1 MQNEIYNKLNEFIT
15 KYYKNLVVRGLI
27 YTLLL
32 LIIFFVVL
40 SIIEYF
46 GWMST
51 LFRTIVFYA
60 YILLT
65 LIVIGVWV
73 VRPLFKLFRI
83 GKTLSYNEAAKIIGK
98 HFSSVQDKLLNL
110 LQLQQISQSSENEL
124 LTAAIE
130 QKTQLLRVVPFQKA
144 INTTKTKKF
153 SRYLIGVVVVVGIVL
168 CFFPQLFSEP
178 SKRYLDHNTFYEK
191 PAPFSFEVQSP
202 LTAIQRSD
210 YQVKVK
216 VKGEILPEKVN
227 VIVDGQT
234 FEMKQDS
241 KTEFSY
247 LISQIQKTTS
257 LQFEA
262 VDVYSKIYEVV
273 VNPKP
278 ILTDLTAEVIYP
290 AYTKIKNETLSNV
303 TDLSLP
309 QGTKI
314 VWHIQTKDCN
324 KVILN
329 SRKENLVSEDSKIN
343 TEKNKIES
351 VKNPTKSVKNKIKSE
366 KNLTKSNIKTTELIP
381 NKRGNIDFAQTY
393 YNSQIVTLKTKNN
406 YTISMDS
413 IEFSINTIRDER
425 PSIAVIEQK
434 DSIVVDNIYFR
445 GQIKDDYGFSKLLF
459 AIKITPQNS
468 TKAKI
473 ITKALPITDNE
484 NNQEFYYAANLTEY
498 KIEKGDKVDYWFEV
512 WDNDAI
518 NGAKSTKSQTFT
530 VDIPTEKQLDERLSK
545 NSEQVSQQTNQT
557 LDEIRKLQKEIKDLT
572 QKLTEKKE
580 LNWQDEK
587 TLQQIKQKQEEIQQK
602 VQEIQQK
609 IEENSLLEEKYK
621 EIDPEIAEKQRQL
634 EELFKELQNKDL
646 EDLMKQMN
654 DLLDKKLDK
663 STINEQLQNISK
675 KNEDISKQLDK
686 NLEFYKRL
694 NVEKDIE
701 DIIDKLKDLSQKQ
714 KQLSEQ
720 TKNKQDSKENLQQKQ
735 EELNKEFK
743 DLQKKIEQTKKKDA
757 QLESPF
763 NFKQDKPK
771 EQQIEQKQKQ
781 AQENIKNNKNKK
793 ASENQKQAAEQM
805 DQMQQQMQDQLDEN
819 EEEQLAEDIDDVRQ
833 ILKNLVTLSKK
844 QEDLIYTTQKTLVSD
859 PAYQKIIN
867 SQNTIKESM
876 QTIADSLYQ
885 ISKHQPQVTK
895 VINDETSKVASSI
908 DKSLSTLLKFNQS
921 YYTNYKNNQAAINQ
935 QYSMSSMNN
944 LALLLAESLDNMN
957 KQQQQMLS
965 KKHKS
970 NRNARNQ
977 CNNPSPSPKGN
988 KPKNMRQLQEAL
1000 NQEIERLQNELQKR
1014 GNQSKQKIGEN
1025 KELNEKLAKAAAQQ
1039 EMIRKM
1045 MQEYVNELKKE
1056 NAKSF
1061 GTMNQTLQQ
1070 MEQTEKDIVNKRI
1083 NTQTLNRQKQILT
1096 RMLESEKAQMKKDK
1110 EEKRESKTGID
1121 KIEKQNNQS
1130 FEEFKKLKNRDME
1143 LLQKIPPVYSSYY
1156 KTKIS
1161 EYFSNFE
1168 NSNK

>member
-1 MQNEIYNKLNEFIT
+1 MQNEIYNKLNKFIT
-15 KYYKNLVVRGLI
+15 KYYKNLVVRGLV

-40 SIIEYF
+40 SIVEYF
-46 GWMST
+46 GWMSI

-65 LIVIGVWV
+65 LFVICAWI

-83 GKTLSYNEAAKIIGK
+83 SKTLSYDQVAKIIGK

-110 LQLQQISQSSENEL
+110 LQLQEIALTTENEL
-124 LTAAIE
+124 LSAAIE
-130 QKTQLLRVVPFQKA
+130 QKTRLLRVVPFQKA
-144 INTTKTKKF
+144 VNTKQTRKL
-153 SRYLIGVVVVVGIVL
+153 SRYLLGILIIVGGVL

-178 SKRYLDHNTFYEK
+178 SKRYLNHNTFYEK
-191 PAPFSFEVQSP
+191 PAPFSFEILSP
-202 LTAIQRSD
+202 LTAVQQSD
-210 YQVKVK
+210 YVVKVR
-216 VKGEILPEKVN
+216 VKGDLLPEKVN
-227 VIVDGQT
+227 VIIDGQT
-234 FEMKQDS
+234 FEMKQVN
-241 KTEFSY
+241 KMEFTY

-262 VDVYSKIYEVV
+262 VDIYSKIYEII

-278 ILTDLTAEVIYP
+278 ILTDLTAEIIYP
-290 AYTKIKNETLSNV
+290 TYTKINNEIINNV

-324 KVILN
+324 KVILT
-329 SRKENLVSEDSKIN
+329 SRKDDFIDDIKKIN
-343 TEKNKIES
+343 TKDIQ
-351 VKNPTKSVKNKIKSE
+351 
-366 KNLTKSNIKTTELIP
+366 TKSNIRTVELLP
-381 NKRGNIDFAQTY
+381 NKKGSIDFSQTY
-393 YNSQIVTLKTKNN
+393 YNSQLITLKTKNN

-413 IEFSINTIRDER
+413 IEFNINTIRDEK

-459 AIKITPQNS
+459 AIKITPQNTNTS
-468 TKAKI
+468 KI
-473 ITKALPITDNE
+473 ITKVLPITDNE
-484 NNQEFYYAANLTEY
+484 NNQEFYYVANLSEY
-498 KIEKGDKVDYWFEV
+498 QIQQGDKVDYWFEV

-518 NGAKSTKSQTFT
+518 NGPKSTKSQTFT
-530 VDIPTEKQLDERLSK
+530 IDIPTEKQLDERLNK
-545 NSEQVSQQTNQT
+545 NSEKITQQTNQT

-572 QKLTEKKE
+572 HKLTEKKD
-580 LNWQDEK
+580 LDWQDEK
-587 TLQQIKQKQEEIQQK
+587 TLQQIKQKQEEIRQK

-609 IEENSLLEEKYK
+609 IEENSLLENKYK
-621 EIDPEIAEKQRQL
+621 EIDPELAEKQKQL
-634 EELFKELQNKDL
+634 EELFEQLQNKDL
-646 EDLMKQMN
+646 EDLMKQIDN
-654 DLLDKKLDK
+654 LLDKKLDK
-663 STINEQLQNISK
+663 NTINEQLQNISK

-701 DIIDKLKDLSQKQ
+701 DIINKLQDLSQRQ

-720 TKNKQDSKENLQQKQ
+720 TKNKQDNKENLQQKQ

-743 DLQKKIEQTKKKDA
+743 DLQKKIEETKKKDS
-757 QLESPF
+757 QLEDPF
-763 NFKQDKPK
+763 SFKQDKQK
-771 EQQIEQKQKQ
+771 EKQIEDKQKQ
-781 AQENIKNNKNKK
+781 ASENIKSNKNKK

-805 DQMQQQMQDQLDEN
+805 QQMQQQMQQQLDEN
-819 EEEQLAEDIDDVRQ
+819 QEEQLAEDIDDVRQ

-859 PAYQKIIN
+859 PIYQRIIN
-867 SQNTIKESM
+867 TQNTIKESM

-885 ISKHQPQVTK
+885 ISKHQPQVSK
-895 VINDETSKVASSI
+895 VINDETSKVIYSI
-908 DKSLSTLLKFNQS
+908 DNSLNTLLKFNQS
-921 YYTNYKNNQAAINQ
+921 YYTNYKNNQASINQ
-935 QYSMSSMNN
+935 QYSMASMNN

-957 KQQQQMLS
+957 KQQQQMQS
-965 KKHKS
+965 NKHKS

-977 CNNPSPSPKGN
+977 CNNPSPSKQGN

-1000 NQEIERLQNELQKR
+1000 NKEIERLQKELEKR
-1014 GNQSKQKIGEN
+1014 GNQSQQKIGEG
-1025 KELNEKLAKAAAQQ
+1025 KELNERLAKAAAQQ

-1061 GTMNQTLQQ
+1061 GAMNQTLKQI
-1070 MEQTEKDIVNKRI
+1070 EQTEKDIVNKQI
-1083 NTQTLNRQKQILT
+1083 STQTLNRQKQILT
-1096 RMLESEKAQMKKDK
+1096 RMLESEKAEIKKEK

-1143 LLQKIPPVYSSYY
+1143 LLQKIPPIYSSYY

-1168 NSNK
+1168 SPNK